1 MREGNATQ
9 RAARTGPVD
18 DRKPIT
24 FNEFSNENV
33 PPREQC
39 DALNDYISPVATI
52 TPAGNAKQGFQ
63 AIHRAVSIEPLS
75 LVNYRRG
82 AAWSERDARAVRK
95 NGSDTIAIVALREG
109 AFEGQ
114 TGSCDYSLKPGGV
127 LLRDTTLPYRNLS
140 TAVDVLTLEV
150 PREMVSGIVGNV
162 GLVSG
167 RVYHAGGMGL
177 LHDYLSSLFSVADS
191 LTDAAAQHITAATQ
205 QLLTVALAPTRD
217 ALVHAEA
224 PLAELL
230 RRRAQ
235 TYIARNIFSED
246 LTPDRISAAVGVSRR
261 KLYQLFE
268 SEGGIARYVVG
279 LRLDRARDVL
289 ATNYRIGLIKE
300 VAFSHGFKSEAH
312 FSRCFRARFD
322 HSPSESREAARAQL
336 RGPV

>member
-1 MREGNATQ
+1 MCIR
-9 RAARTGPVD
+9 
-18 DRKPIT
+18 DR
-24 FNEFSNENV
+24 
-33 PPREQC
+33 
-39 DALNDYISPVATI
+39 
-52 TPAGNAKQGFQ
+52 FQ

-191 LTDAAAQHITAATQ
+191 LTAVSYTH
-205 QLLTVALAPTRD
+205 
-217 ALVHAEA
+217 
-224 PLAELL
+224 L
-230 RRRAQ
+230 RA
-235 TYIARNIFSED
+235 ARNGG
-246 LTPDRISAAVGVSRR
+246 LNRALSAER
-261 KLYQLFE
+261 
-268 SEGGIARYVVG
+268 
-279 LRLDRARDVL
+279 
-289 ATNYRIGLIKE
+289 
-300 VAFSHGFKSEAH
+300 
-312 FSRCFRARFD
+312 
-322 HSPSESREAARAQL
+322 
-336 RGPV
+336 